1 MSVAKAASPIVR
13 APCEDMNLPRRR
25 LLHRAAG
32 AAALLA
38 LPSVARAQIYPTRPI
53 RLLIP
58 FPPGGSFDAIGR
70 PWADKMKTLLGTVV
84 VENQGGASGT
94 IAATTVVRAQ
104 PDGHTLLLAGA
115 GQLGLYAITTSR
127 PLYDPI
133 KDLQPITVV
142 AVTCYAI
149 AVHPSVPVQ
158 NLKELAAYAKGI
170 PGKRSDGPDGVGSPN
185 HLTGELFKSLTRA
198 DIEHVPYRGAGPAIV
213 DAISGQIPIVIP
225 ATNGQLIDL
234 HRTGKLRILAVATPE
249 RLSGAPEI
257 PTAAEAGVPGLVTQN
272 LISLVAPART
282 PKAIVDQIAAG
293 TRTGL
298 ADEKLKQT
306 IIQSGLEPPRDGRR
320 EAVGRGGEEE
330 SVRRAPIVKATAVRR
345 DCGAAQQTASDAP
358 LPADR
363 AGISLKHQPPA

>member
-1 MSVAKAASPIVR
+1 MK
-13 APCEDMNLPRRR
+13 LLRRQF
-25 LLHRAAG
+25 LHLAAG
-32 AAALLA
+32 AAALPA
-38 LPSVARAQIYPTRPI
+38 VSRIARAQAYPTRPI

-115 GQLGLYAITTSR
+115 GQLGLYAVTASR

-149 AVHPSVPVQ
+149 AVHPSVPAK
-158 NLKELAAYAKGI
+158 NLKELAAYAKAS
-170 PGKRSDGPDGVGSPN
+170 PGKVSYGTAGVGSPN
-185 HLTGELFKSLTRA
+185 HLTGELFKSLTEA

-213 DAISGQIPIVIP
+213 DAISGQIPMVIP
-225 ATNGQLIDL
+225 AMNGQVIEL

-257 PTAAEAGVPGLVTQN
+257 PTAAEAGVSGLITQN
-272 LISLVAPART
+272 LISLVAPTKT
-282 PKAIVDQIAAG
+282 PKAIVDQIGVA
-293 TRTGL
+293 TLEGL
-298 ADEKLKQT
+298 ADEKL
-306 IIQSGLEPPRDGRR
+306 
-320 EAVGRGGEEE
+320 
-330 SVRRAPIVKATAVRR
+330 
-345 DCGAAQQTASDAP
+345 QQLFPQRT
-358 LPADR
+358 
-363 AGISLKHQPPA
+363 